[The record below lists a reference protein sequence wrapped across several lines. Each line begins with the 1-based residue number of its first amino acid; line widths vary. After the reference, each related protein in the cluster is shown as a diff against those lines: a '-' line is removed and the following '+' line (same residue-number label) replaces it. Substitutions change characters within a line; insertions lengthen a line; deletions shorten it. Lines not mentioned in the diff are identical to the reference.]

1 MRGAGG
7 IAILA
12 VAAGCAAT
20 APGYGDAAR
29 GREVVS
35 SREANCL
42 LCHVVSGFGARA
54 MGDLGPPLDGVG
66 ARMSE
71 AELRQRVG
79 DSRAFNSETIMP
91 PYGRILSAQQIEDTV
106 AYLRSLR

>member
-1 MRGAGG
+1 MRAAR

-12 VAAGCAAT
+12 VAAGCAVT
-20 APGYGDAAR
+20 GPGPGDAAR
-29 GREVVS
+29 GREIVA
-35 SREANCL
+35 SRDANCL
-42 LCHVVSGFGARA
+42 LCHVVTGSGARA

-66 ARMSE
+66 ARMNE
-71 AELRQRVG
+71 AELRLRVR
-79 DSRAFNSETIMP
+79 DSLALNPETIMP